1 MTSSIRYS
9 KLSFVFFLA
18 LFVFAGCDGS
28 GANEDEAPPP
38 IPAEAF
44 ALQADLFSQVPTSKS
59 ESSTVANF
67 AAAALRVW
75 PTSLILTANL
85 VVPSA
90 VTQAA
95 LQVDPEFI
103 DGAWVWDAT
112 ANISGQPFQFKLS
125 GTIEGSSVG
134 WSMHVDGNQL
144 DDFELYTG
152 TTDLASRTG
161 SWQLYYL
168 LEGERQLV
176 LSAGFSVDD
185 EGAKEVTFT
194 VPDVFV
200 QAGGDSVRYTSDG
213 NEKSF
218 LWTQQGEG
226 LEHLVNWNE
235 VTKAGSITAG
245 NFNGGAR
252 ACWGT
257 DLHDAGC

>member
-1 MTSSIRYS
+1 MTSRIHSTQIGCA
-9 KLSFVFFLA
+9 LFLA
-18 LFVFAGCDGS
+18 LFALAGCDGS

-38 IPAEAF
+38 MPAEAF
-44 ALQADLFSQVPTSKS
+44 ALQADLFSQVPTTKA
-59 ESSTVANF
+59 ESSTAANF
-67 AAAALRVW
+67 TAAALRVW

-85 VVPSA
+85 VIPSA

-95 LQVDPEFI
+95 LQAEPEFI

-112 ANISGQPFQFKLS
+112 ANVSGQPFQFKLS
-125 GTIEGSSVG
+125 GTIQGSSVA

-185 EGAKEVTFT
+185 EGVKEVTFT
-194 VPDVFV
+194 VPDSFT
-200 QAGGDSVRYTSDG
+200 QAGGDSIRYTADG
-213 NEKSF
+213 DEKSF

-235 VTKAGSITAG
+235 GTKVGSITAG
-245 NFNGGAR
+245 NFNGGVR
-252 ACWGT
+252 ACWGS
-257 DLHDAGC
+257 DLQDTGC